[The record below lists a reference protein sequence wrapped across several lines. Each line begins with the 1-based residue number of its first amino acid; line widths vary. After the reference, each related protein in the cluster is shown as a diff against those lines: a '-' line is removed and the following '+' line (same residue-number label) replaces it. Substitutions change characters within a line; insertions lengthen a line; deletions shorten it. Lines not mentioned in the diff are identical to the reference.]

1 MLQPR
6 DKRKYDTRVDVWSLG
21 VLIYEMVTKRVPFEG
36 RDQADTIRKIKRN
49 DLNYPSQFPNKAKD
63 LVSKLLKQDPEIR
76 MKLSKVCQHIFVTS
90 QEIIRPVH
98 ENIKENA
105 KLPLIEIEEVEE
117 SDDDTNTDE
126 IKYKNPD
133 RFKKFKPDVNKFKD
147 NEGVVLSDEGDKK
160 IDKNDAKSQNSND
173 FTMSKVLEKFARMER
188 DRVSSATM
196 IQNKVKNYEDTIN
209 SIKTKVE
216 ELNEYQ
222 SKKYN
227 NIDQLKLQL
236 KGNDTSL
243 YKITVEL
250 DSLS

>member
-1 MLQPR
+1 
-6 DKRKYDTRVDVWSLG
+6 
-21 VLIYEMVTKRVPFEG
+21 
-36 RDQADTIRKIKRN
+36 
-49 DLNYPSQFPNKAKD
+49 
-63 LVSKLLKQDPEIR
+63 
-76 MKLSKVCQHIFVTS
+76 MKLSKVIQHIFVTS

-126 IKYKNPD
+126 NKYKNPD